1 MMIQNK
7 LTSEV
12 AAMNKATVME
22 IVREAAN
29 KHGFEFLQYG
39 NDVSIRDG
47 KDWGT
52 AWVNFSIW
60 ERDFD
65 WDQESLTVKVRVEV
79 TAATSRMGGN
89 QSIEDLRKAADTIS
103 RAADLVEELKSMDLT
118 YTVSYKKEEK

>member
-1 MMIQNK
+1 
-7 LTSEV
+7 
-12 AAMNKATVME
+12 MNKATVME

-89 QSIEDLRKAADTIS
+89 QSSEDLRKAADTIS
-103 RAADLVEELKSMDLT
+103 RAADLVEELKSMDLI
-118 YTVSYKKEEK
+118 YTVSFKKEEK